1 MLFNSQQKSQP
12 YGCADVSLYK
22 LFNHLI
28 FQGKDQGDFVFF
40 LFSFYIFN
48 TNP

>member
-12 YGCADVSLYK
+12 YGCADVLLYK

-28 FQGKDQGDFVFF
+28 FQGKVKVIVFF